1 MPPYF
6 QINFR
11 REAFKRERERSR
23 RRLLAIAMW
32 ATYFG
37 VTALL
42 IGLYVLNLQTVAMRA
57 DALERQVRLARHDS
71 TRSAAWQ
78 PGANEADFV
87 RSQRQSTRLLSRRLD
102 RLARLLPPN
111 AALTSVAEN
120 PNNLPDPSA
129 RNLLVITGTM
139 RTTSGEGGM
148 RAVVQCVSTL
158 SSDSVF
164 ARGFSSIVLAS
175 SQATE
180 KGPPAIQFVVECR

>member
-23 RRLLAIAMW
+23 RRLLAIAAW

-37 VTALL
+37 VAALL
-42 IGLYVLNLQTVAMRA
+42 IGLYVLNLQTVQMRA
-57 DALERQVRLARHDS
+57 DALEHQVSSARHDS
-71 TRSAAWQ
+71 THSAAWQ
-78 PGANEADFV
+78 PGATEAEFV
-87 RSQRQSTRLLSRRLD
+87 RAQRQSTRLLSRRLD

-120 PNNLPDPSA
+120 PNNLADASA
-129 RNLLVITGTM
+129 KSLLVITGTM
-139 RTTSGEGGM
+139 RTSGGEGGM
-148 RAVVQCVSTL
+148 RSVVQMVSTL

-164 ARGFSSIVLAS
+164 ARGFSSIQLAS
-175 SQATE
+175 SQAME